1 MPDVPEGC
9 KGAECKDK
17 FINGVEEKRGQQPVP
32 TPRKKSAPA
41 QPPKLELHVHHFHIS
56 PHGTVQSA
64 YTKSLLNAGRN
75 AEDDPMEEEGK
86 KYEGL
91 DLPPCN
97 LNDPNQINCDVS
109 SALSKAA
116 MQQGIP
122 ISDLKAAQNPSVDNI
137 NDMLND
143 NPPDGVALAAM
154 ETKLERES
162 AKENKQ
168 LRELQT
174 SEAKLEL
181 TSTQGKAEEAGLAL
195 EKREVAREIATS
207 KRKIKHSQEVEA
219 KLAEQKQEAETQLA
233 LKNKKAQGD
242 MQEAYVKAAQQNM
255 MDEQQKQDQ
264 MQNMQI
270 LQAQQTHQESA
281 VNENDNNDLRVA
293 SSLLLKQ
300 HPEKIAFLSFVMLL
314 FLFIYIFQT
323 RKQTPS
329 AGYVALLLE
338 DEEV

>member
-17 FINGVEEKRGQQPVP
+17 FINGVEEKREQQPVP
-32 TPRKKSAPA
+32 PKPA
-41 QPPKLELHVHHFHIS
+41 AVQPVKQELHVHHFHVS
-56 PHGTVQSA
+56 PDGTVQSA

-75 AEDDPMEEEGK
+75 SEDDPMEEEGK

-97 LNDPNQINCDVS
+97 LNDPNENCDMS

-143 NPPDGVALAAM
+143 NPPDDVALAAM
-154 ETKLERES
+154 EKKVERES
-162 AKENKQ
+162 AKENTH
-168 LRELQT
+168 LRELET

-195 EKREVAREIATS
+195 EKREVAREIAAS

-219 KLAEQKQEAETQLA
+219 KLAEQKQEAETELA

-242 MQEAYVKAAQQNM
+242 MQEAYVRAAQQNM

-264 MQNMQI
+264 MQNLQI
-270 LQAQQTHQESA
+270 LQAQQTQQESA
-281 VNENDNNDLRVA
+281 VNEDDNDLRVA

-300 HPEKIAFLSFVMLL
+300 HPEKIAFLSCVLLL
-314 FLFIYIFQT
+314 FLFTYLFQT
-323 RKQTPS
+323 RKQTS
-329 AGYVALLLE
+329 SEGYVALLLE